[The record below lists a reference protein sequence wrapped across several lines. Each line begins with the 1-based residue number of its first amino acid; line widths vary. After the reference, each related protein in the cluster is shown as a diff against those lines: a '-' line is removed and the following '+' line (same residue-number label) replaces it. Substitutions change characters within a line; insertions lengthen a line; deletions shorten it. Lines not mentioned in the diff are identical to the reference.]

1 MTLRFIPFPRDL
13 RLAWRSLLAEPG
25 YTAVAIFGLG
35 IGLAACLLLLGY
47 VRHAWQYNAGIADVD
62 QLYVLKLR
70 NNIDPTSPWFEQGPL
85 LLRGVAAATP
95 GVAAATAFVP
105 ARPNGAG
112 VSARVDGQMRELA
125 AFAVMDGF
133 AATLG
138 LRPLAGD
145 VADALRR
152 PDRIVLTADA
162 AHRLFGTTAVL
173 DRAFEVQGKL
183 LRVGAIVP
191 SNGPTT
197 MPFDALVGVGSAI
210 MDPMFVKEM
219 DGASGWWGKM
229 LFRLRPGTRPEAVAA
244 ALQEAA
250 DRSSVLRR
258 YPPEAAAR
266 LAGRKAME
274 IELAPLR
281 WVYFDRDIASNHI
294 SQPGERA
301 DPVVTAALGGIALL
315 ILALAAVNYV
325 NLATVRVL
333 RRQREIALRKV
344 LGARAHRIALRF
356 VAESVLVAL
365 LATALGLLL
374 AWLVLPLFAM
384 LMNRDLGTVAT
395 PGNLALAILL
405 GCALGLLSAAWPAWT
420 ALRVLPQQVL
430 AGRPETESRASARW
444 RRALTVAQVATAM
457 GFGAVA
463 LAVAWQAE
471 YAMRASAGFDP
482 RPLLIVDLPEPDWQE
497 PQARSF
503 LTALAAQPAVAGVA
517 VSQDAVGRRMAAW
530 MNELKRPGGASVS
543 LDMQAVNA
551 DFFRVYRI
559 APLHGRLFER
569 GRDRDDDAE
578 PLVIN
583 AVAARALG
591 FANPGDAVGQ
601 VFQFPGWDGKAQP
614 KRVIGIAPELRF
626 RSLREAARPTGYALW
641 AAQPT
646 VSVRAAGDLRQA
658 EDAVRALW
666 PRYFPHAV
674 PKMQP
679 AGAVLA
685 AGYADDARI
694 GRLLGAATLVAL
706 GIAAFGTYALAAHT
720 VQRRAGEIV
729 LRKLY
734 GARRPD
740 IGWLVARDIGALL
753 LPASLIG
760 LPLAFLAIRRYLA
773 GFVEQAPIGGWTLAA
788 ALACTVAVAGLA
800 AARHAWLA
808 MRLVPAR
815 ALRG

>member
-1 MTLRFIPFPRDL
+1 MNLHSFRLPRELRM
-13 RLAWRSLLAEPG
+13 AWRALLAEPG

-47 VRHAWQYNAGIADVD
+47 VRHAWQYNTQFADVD
-62 QLYVLKLR
+62 RLYVLKLR

-85 LLRGVAAATP
+85 LLRGVAAQTP
-95 GVAAATAFVP
+95 GVTAATAFVP

-112 VSARVDGQMRELA
+112 VSARVDGRMQELA
-125 AFAVMDGF
+125 ALAVMPGF
-133 AATLG
+133 AETLG
-138 LRPLAGD
+138 LRAVAGD
-145 VADALRR
+145 VPGALRR
-152 PDRIVLTADA
+152 PDRIVLTTA
-162 AHRLFGTTAVL
+162 AATRLFGGTAVL
-173 DRAFEVQGKL
+173 GRAFEVQGKL
-183 LRVGAIVP
+183 LTVGAIVP
-191 SNGPTT
+191 ANGPTT
-197 MPFDALVGVGSAI
+197 MPFDALVGVGATI

-219 DGASGWWGKM
+219 NGASGWWGKM
-229 LFRLRPGTRPEAVAA
+229 LFRLAPGTRPEMVAA

-250 DRSSVLRR
+250 DRSPVLRD
-258 YPPEAAAR
+258 YPPETQAR
-266 LAGRKAME
+266 LTGRKALE
-274 IELAPLR
+274 IHLAPLR
-281 WVYFDRDIASNHI
+281 YIYFDKDIAANHI

-301 DPVVTAALGGIALL
+301 DPVVTAALAGIALL

-344 LGARAHRIALRF
+344 LGARAGRIALRF
-356 VAESVLVAL
+356 VTESVLVAV
-365 LATALGLLL
+365 LATACGLLL
-374 AWLVLPLFAM
+374 AWLVLPLFAA

-395 PGNLALAILL
+395 AGNVAAALLL
-405 GCALGLLSAAWPAWT
+405 GCVLGVLSAAWPAWT
-420 ALRVLPQQVL
+420 ALRVLPRQLL
-430 AGRPETESRASARW
+430 AGRPDTESTGSARW

-463 LAVAWQAE
+463 LAVAWQAD
-471 YAMRASAGFDP
+471 YAMGASAGFDP
-482 RPLLIVDLPEPDWQE
+482 APLLVVDLPEPDWQQ

-503 LTALAAQPAVAGVA
+503 IAALAAQPGVAGVA

-543 LDMQAVNA
+543 MDMQAVSA
-551 DFFRVYRI
+551 TFFDVYRVR
-559 APLHGRLFER
+559 PVHGRLFEP
-569 GRDRDDDAE
+569 GRDRDDDAL

-591 FANPGDAVGQ
+591 YANPADAVGQ
-601 VFQFPGWDGKAQP
+601 TLQFPGWDGKPQP

-646 VSVRAAGDLRQA
+646 VSVRASGDIAQA
-658 EDAVRALW
+658 EAAVRALW
-666 PRYFPHAV
+666 PRYFPHAL
-674 PKMQP
+674 PKVQP
-679 AGAVLA
+679 AGTVLA

-740 IGWLVARDIGALL
+740 IGLLVARDMGKLL
-753 LPASLIG
+753 LPAALFA

-788 ALACTVAVAGLA
+788 ALAGTVIVAMLA

-808 MRLVPAR
+808 MRLLPAQ